1 MTARERS
8 GPLVLMGAA
17 GSSAGDD
24 LASYGAVLTDGQR
37 LLAAELSRRLAA
49 LGAATLTVTSQADRS
64 MTPGE
69 PSAKRSVSS
78 FHWGRWFALEADT
91 ALKAAGG
98 ASENLAAV
106 GWAGPGALALISDEA
121 LRTLLAPDPGEM
133 VANNRF
139 SADAFVVAADGAAD
153 GAADAG
159 RERGSGALRRAL
171 DGLAACPVDNA
182 AARFLENAGFRI
194 RDLADQPWSRFD
206 VDTPLDLALLSLAM
220 SLPAGRRPDQT
231 VGEFLAR
238 ARLPGDRSLNVP
250 HIEELGAVMR
260 NRRAQLVVAGRVPGR
275 SVQFLETETACRVR
289 WFVEERG
296 MRSARGDRPRSLLG
310 RWIEERG
317 AASLIS
323 ELATLGDAV
332 ILDSRVLMASIAGS
346 AQAERWPAAE
356 ERFASDFGDA
366 GRIGTPWLRELDD
379 AASASRVPFL
389 LGGHTLVS
397 DGLQLLVEVAWAGR

>member
-1 MTARERS
+1 MSARERS
-8 GPLVLMGAA
+8 GPLVLIGAA
-17 GSSAGDD
+17 GSSAGDE
-24 LASYGAVLTDGQR
+24 LGSYGAVLRGGQR
-37 LLAAELSRRLAA
+37 LLAAELSRRMAA

-69 PSAKRSVSS
+69 PS
-78 FHWGRWFALEADT
+78 FHWGRWFALEADI
-91 ALKAAGG
+91 ALTAAGG
-98 ASENLAAV
+98 AGENLAAV
-106 GWAGPGALALISDEA
+106 GWAGPGALALIGDGA
-121 LRTLLAPDPGEM
+121 LRSLLAPDPGEV

-139 SADAFVVAADGAAD
+139 SADAFVVEA
-153 GAADAG
+153 
-159 RERGSGALRRAL
+159 EPGSGALRRVL

-182 AARFLENAGFRI
+182 AARFLENAGFRV

-206 VDTPLDLALLSLAM
+206 VDTPLDLALLSLAT

-231 VGEFLAR
+231 VAGFLAE
-238 ARLPGDRSLNVP
+238 ARLPGDRSLSVP
-250 HIEELGAVMR
+250 HIEELGAVIR

-310 RWIEERG
+310 RWVEERG

-323 ELATLGDAV
+323 ELASLGDAV

-346 AQAERWPAAE
+346 AQAERWPPAE

-366 GRIGTPWLRELDD
+366 GRIGTPWLRELVD

-397 DGLQLLVEVAWAGR
+397 DGLQLLVEVAWAGH

>member
-91 ALKAAGG
+91 ALTAAGG
-98 ASENLAAV
+98 AGENLAAV

-133 VANNRF
+133 VANNQF

-153 GAADAG
+153 GAG
-159 RERGSGALRRAL
+159 EHGSGALRRAL

-220 SLPAGRRPDQT
+220 SLPAGRRPDQA
-231 VGEFLAR
+231 VAGFLAE
-238 ARLPGDRSLNVP
+238 ARLPGDRPLSVP

-366 GRIGTPWLRELDD
+366 GRIGTPWLRELVD